1 MHSSSQLFAY
11 PLDNDWTFGLLLNF
25 SHDNVKIKT
34 NFIPRTFIYK
44 ELIIIRTYWIAQG
57 TLLNTL

>member
-1 MHSSSQLFAY
+1 M
-11 PLDNDWTFGLLLNF
+11 LLNF